1 MAGRG
6 LVQAPRAVKSSAA
19 IRTRLVAAP
28 YSTRRR
34 SALIPAS
41 RILSSSRQKVE
52 IVLALR
58 LFLRK
63 IAFPRMKETT
73 CKKLQEIGAFALAG
87 GCTRKR
93 MKQLVEMIRA
103 ARDYR
108 WLAVYKIVKEEFVI
122 LAGTGDDPPTYPRFP
137 ITQGLCG
144 AALDSGKPIVVG
156 DVHKDPRHLPA
167 FHTTRSEIVVPMRN
181 NDHRRILGML
191 DVESDKLNAFGEE
204 DRQFLERAGGLI
216 AHCLH

>member
-1 MAGRG
+1 
-6 LVQAPRAVKSSAA
+6 LPIS
-19 IRTRLVAAP
+19 
-28 YSTRRR
+28 
-34 SALIPAS
+34 
-41 RILSSSRQKVE
+41 SSSRPAWQKVK
-52 IVLALR
+52 IALAHR
-58 LFLRK
+58 FFLRK
-63 IAFPRMKETT
+63 IAVPRMKEIT

-103 ARDYR
+103 ARNYR
-108 WLAVYKIVKEEFVI
+108 WLAVYKIVKDEFVI
-122 LAGTGDDPPTYPRFP
+122 LAGTGNEPPAYAQFP

-144 AALDSGKPIVVG
+144 AALESGEPIIVG

-181 NDHRRILGML
+181 EHRHILGIL